1 MQDRRVIVGAM
12 HASPTIRR
20 RFMPEE
26 LTQETNNVATAEEPT
41 IEIVIDR
48 KGNISLETIGTKGNQ
63 CDLLAGELET
73 NIGKVSSRKN
83 KETYNN
89 G

>member
-1 MQDRRVIVGAM
+1 VL
-12 HASPTIRR
+12 HKEKK
-20 RFMPEE
+20 MPEE
-26 LTQETNNVATAEEPT
+26 LTQELNNVVTEEPT

-48 KGNISLETIGTKGNQ
+48 KGNISLETIGTEGNQ
-63 CDLLAGELET
+63 CDSLAGELEN

-83 KETYNN
+83 KETYKN

>member
-1 MQDRRVIVGAM
+1 
-12 HASPTIRR
+12 
-20 RFMPEE
+20 MPEE
-26 LTQETNNVATAEEPT
+26 LNQEQSNVATADPT

-48 KGNISLETIGTKGNQ
+48 KGNISLETIGTEGKQ
-63 CDLLAGELET
+63 CDLLAGELEN

-83 KETYNN
+83 KETYNH